1 MAVPID
7 QGRKGNVDIFVTL
20 TTDKAGPVKGES
32 TDTDFLGAL
41 EITGFSWG
49 MLSPSS
55 ASTGQATGR
64 RQHKP
69 LRLYRNIDAATCPL
83 ASALSQ
89 NQLVKE
95 LVLTCRKA
103 GSGGRALKY
112 LVITLK
118 KGRVIS
124 LDLEYLDQS
133 GGGSGREVAE
143 ISYQEIQ
150 IDYTPQSKAGLSDA
164 TRSWVDTLIQNA

>member
-1 MAVPID
+1 MGVPID

-20 TTDKAGPVKGES
+20 TTDKAGAIKGES
-32 TDTDFLGAL
+32 TDTDYLGAL

-49 MLSPSS
+49 MASASS
-55 ASTGQATGR
+55 ASTGMATGR

-69 LRLYRNIDAATCPL
+69 LKLYRNIDAATCPL

-89 NQLVKE
+89 NQLIKE

-103 GSGGRALKY
+103 GSAKALKY

-118 KGRVIS
+118 KGRVSS

-143 ISYQEIQ
+143 ITYQEIQ

-164 TRSWVDTLIQNA
+164 TKTWVDSLAQNA